1 MVVAGKDACRVS
13 KPKRNAWMPLYVG
26 DYLRDTARL
35 STEQHGA
42 YFLLIMDYWVNGPL
56 PDDDAALATIAR
68 LAPGPWK
75 RARAAIA
82 AFFQIKDGC
91 WNHKRLDH
99 ERAKTFAI
107 TELRRMAGSSGA
119 DKRWGKPVANGMA
132 KGLSELSQTPGQIDA
147 PSQPQSQRIPSIESR
162 PAPEAARLM
171 GEPRPR
177 AQSGT
182 TSLSSAA
189 QAMIRATLQKVAQ

>member
-1 MVVAGKDACRVS
+1 MS

-26 DYLRDTARL
+26 DYLRDTSRL

-68 LAPGPWK
+68 LAPGPW
-75 RARAAIA
+75 RRMRAALEG
-82 AFFQIKDGC
+82 FFQVKDGR
-91 WNHKRLDH
+91 WNHKRIDH

-119 DKRWGKPVANGMA
+119 GKRWGKPVANGMA
-132 KGLSELSQTPGQIDA
+132 DGIPNGISGRSQTPSQTDA
-147 PSQPQSQRIPSIESR
+147 PSQSPSQRIPSIESG
-162 PAPEAARLM
+162 PAREAARLT

-177 AQSGT
+177 AQSGAT
-182 TSLSSAA
+182 TLSNAA
-189 QAMIRATLQKVAQ
+189 QAMIRATLEKMAQ